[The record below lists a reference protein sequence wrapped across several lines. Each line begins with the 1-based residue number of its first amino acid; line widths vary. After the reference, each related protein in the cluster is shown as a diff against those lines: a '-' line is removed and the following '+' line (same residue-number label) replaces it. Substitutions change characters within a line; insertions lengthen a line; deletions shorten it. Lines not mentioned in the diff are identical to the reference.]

1 MPLPGGAT
9 DKFGIRYEGLW
20 TVSCMVEVL
29 EERADSIRLEPP
41 GEEGEGAEFWLRCG
55 DITEYHQ
62 VKRQYS
68 QSGRWTLAELERTGR
83 VLSHFLD
90 KLNDSDVRCVFV
102 STQSAYQLNELSD
115 RARRSNSF
123 DEFKQEFLKDKKN
136 AEAFRDLFTR
146 WNLHGAEIKAYDAL
160 KRIRVVT
167 IDECSLRTTHLE
179 SRLTALV
186 EGNPPNIRETLA
198 QFALDNVH
206 HELIASDIWDHLKER
221 GYRPREWSKD
231 PLVLSAVQSQN
242 DRYLSQLRDE
252 VITESSMLRD
262 EVNSILD
269 NFVSSDN
276 NKNVLITGEAGVGKS
291 NVILQVV
298 EKLQDQSLPVL
309 AFRVDRLSSTQ
320 LPDDVGSQLGL
331 PGSPA
336 NVLAAISQGR
346 DCVLVIDQLDAVSLA
361 TGRNPDFF
369 DCIHEIINQTEAYPQ
384 MLLLLA
390 CRKFDI
396 DNDHRLRRLTSK
408 EGTFDV
414 VPIKPL
420 PHETVRSVVNDLGLD
435 SKKLNTNQLKL
446 LSIPLH
452 LRILSEISE
461 NKTND
466 VLNFESV
473 RDLYHG
479 YWDYKQTVIR
489 ERLGRSIRWTQV
501 VDALCDYM
509 STKQLLYSPKYVVDE
524 YPYDARAM
532 ASEHVLILDDGKYA
546 FFHEGF
552 FDYAFARR
560 FAARKQ
566 DILSLLLS
574 DEQHLF
580 RRAQVR
586 QILLHEREMDFDCYI
601 EHLDAMLS
609 RPDIRFHLKKV
620 VFSLLAEL
628 SDPREEEWSV
638 IAKFIDDHEYPESK
652 EVRRILYGSVPWF
665 KLLDSFGLIEIWL
678 ADHDEKIA
686 ARARDLS
693 ISVQRTLSDR
703 VSEIIEPYVGRSER
717 WDHRLAHIFQ
727 FSDLSAGRRFFE
739 LTLKLIDDG
748 CLDKVDTENPMID
761 DFWFRRGLI
770 NLPESHPDWVCELIG
785 HFLRRRLILTL
796 KQGQFNPFDI
806 NGNIGTNSRD
816 IFKRALLTSAEGAPV
831 EFVNQLLPFMLH
843 VIGFTAQSADGPP
856 YNDPVWKYH
865 HYDWA
870 VDASDAILAGM
881 ETALSELAVNR
892 PEYLEYVAGQLDD
905 LDFETIQY
913 LLIRA
918 YTANGERFAADATD
932 YLCAKI
938 SRLETGYISSP
949 HWATRELLES
959 ITPYCSDL
967 QLSRLED
974 MILNYYS
981 EWEKSEKGSYSY
993 GHAQFVLLKGFNP
1006 SRRSEQASQRLE
1018 ELALKFGDW
1027 RQDPKDMVRAGPI
1040 RSPIP
1045 ESEAD
1050 KMNDNEWLEAVSHY
1064 NYDHT
1069 DRIGREDQDF
1079 FIGGAHELSGVL
1091 EKQTKIEPKRF
1102 AELALQFP
1110 DDTHKCYFNA
1120 ILRGIS
1126 DADLDVKTVLQV
1138 CQRCHRLPDRP
1149 CKRWICQPIA
1159 NLAEQPLPN
1168 EALDIVSWYATE
1180 DPDPKKELWRTRADG
1195 GDFYYGGDI
1204 SMAGLNSARGGAA
1217 EAMGKLIHFDKDRIR
1232 YFLPALEQM
1241 IRDPSIAVRAWV
1253 VRTLTAVLVHDRD
1266 LAVRLFKTLCE
1277 TEDELLG
1284 INHVEYF
1291 IKYALQTH
1299 FCCLKPII
1307 ERMLASEVPEAVRIA
1322 ARQVCLASLYVEEAK
1337 PLANRCMSGTET
1349 QRLSSAEVFALN
1361 LREFRPLCEDKLIQ
1375 LFDDPDD
1382 EVRVEASNC
1391 FNRFEGNELG
1401 EYVGLIETFVESS
1414 AFDTTRSSLINALEK
1429 TTAKVPDITCQVC
1442 ERYLDAPSSHRELE
1456 RHALSDIRVSQLI
1469 LRIYRQTNEK
1479 ALRTRCLNLIDRI
1492 MQIES
1497 YGLDRGLNEEL
1508 SLYDR

>member
-20 TVSCMVEVL
+20 TVSCMVKVL

-90 KLNDSDVRCVFV
+90 KLSDSDVRCVFV

-136 AEAFRDLFTR
+136 AEAFRDLCSR

-167 IDECSLRTTHLE
+167 IDEFFLRTTHLE

-186 EGNPPNIRETLA
+186 EGNPANIREALA

-221 GYRPREWSKD
+221 GYRPREWGKD

-252 VITESSMLRD
+252 VIAENSIPRD

-276 NKNVLITGEAGVGKS
+276 NTNVLITGEAGVGKS

-298 EKLQDQSLPVL
+298 EALQDKSWPVL

-336 NVLAAISQGR
+336 NVLAAISRGR

-361 TGRNPDFF
+361 SGRNPSFF
-369 DCIHEIINQTEAYPQ
+369 DCIHEIINQIEAHPQ
-384 MLLLLA
+384 IRLLLA

-396 DNDHRLRRLTSK
+396 DNDHRLRRLTGK
-408 EGTFDV
+408 KGTFNV

-420 PHETVRSVVNDLGLD
+420 TYETVRGVVDDLGLD
-435 SKKLNTNQLKL
+435 SGKLSANQLKL

-461 NKTND
+461 NETTD
-466 VLNFESV
+466 AFNFKSA

-479 YWDYKQTVIR
+479 YWDYKQIVIR
-489 ERLGRSIRWTQV
+489 ERFGRSIQWTQV

-509 STKQLLYSPKYVVDE
+509 SDGQILYAPEYVVDK
-524 YPYDARAM
+524 YSDDVRAM
-532 ASEHVLILDDGKYA
+532 ASEHVLILDDEKYA

-552 FDYAFARR
+552 FDYAFARG

-586 QILLHEREMDFDCYI
+586 QILLHEREMDFDRYVD
-601 EHLDAMLS
+601 HLDALLS
-609 RPDIRFHLKKV
+609 LPDIRFHLKKV
-620 VFSLLAEL
+620 IFSVLKEL
-628 SDPREEEWSV
+628 PDPREEEWNV
-638 IAKFIDDHEYPESK
+638 IAKFIDDQEDPRSIG
-652 EVRRILYGSVPWF
+652 VRRILYGSVPWF
-665 KLLDSFGLIEIWL
+665 KLLDSLGLIEIWL
-678 ADHDEKIA
+678 ADHDEKIV
-686 ARARDLS
+686 ARASDLL
-693 ISVQRTLSDR
+693 ISVQRTLSNR
-703 VSEIIEPYVGRSER
+703 VSELIEPYVGKSEK
-717 WDHRLAHIFQ
+717 WDHRLAYIIQ

-739 LTLKLIDDG
+739 LTLKLIDYG
-748 CLDKVDTENPMID
+748 RLDKVDTENPMRD
-761 DFWFRRGLI
+761 DFWFRRGLF

-785 HFLRRRLILTL
+785 HYLKRRLILAL
-796 KQGQFNPFDI
+796 KQGQLNPFDR
-806 NGNIGTNSRD
+806 NGNIDTKSGG
-816 IFKRALLTSAEGAPV
+816 IFKKSLLTSADVAPV
-831 EFVNQLLPFMLH
+831 EFVNQILPFMLH
-843 VIGFTAQSADGPP
+843 VIGFTAKSADSPP
-856 YNDPVWKYH
+856 YNDPVWRYP
-865 HYDWA
+865 HYSWA
-870 VDASDAILAGM
+870 VDANDAILTAM
-881 ETALSELAVNR
+881 ETALSGLAVKK
-892 PEYLEYVAGQLDD
+892 PEYLEYIAGLLDD
-905 LDFETIQY
+905 LDFKTIQY

-932 YLCAKI
+932 YLCAKMT
-938 SRLETGYISSP
+938 RLETGYLSSP

-959 ITPYCSDL
+959 ITPYCSDV

-981 EWEKSEKGSYSY
+981 EWEKSERGSRSY
-993 GHAQFVLLKGFNP
+993 GHAQFVLLEGFDP
-1006 SRRSEQASQRLE
+1006 SRRSELVSQRLE
-1018 ELALKFGDW
+1018 ELSQKFGDW
-1027 RQDPKDMVRAGPI
+1027 RQDPKEMVRAGPI

-1050 KMNDNEWLEAVSHY
+1050 KMNDEEWLEAVSHY
-1064 NYDHT
+1064 NYNHSDKIEHK
-1069 DRIGREDQDF
+1069 DQDF
-1079 FIGGAHELSGVL
+1079 FIGGAYELSGVL
-1091 EKQTKIEPKRF
+1091 EIQTKNEPKRF
-1102 AELALQFP
+1102 AELALRFP
-1110 DDTHKCYFNA
+1110 DSIRKYYFEA

-1126 DADLDVKTVLQV
+1126 DADLDVQTVLQV

-1149 CKRWICQPIA
+1149 CGHWICQPIA
-1159 NLAEQPLPN
+1159 NLAEQPLPD

-1180 DPDPKKELWRTRADG
+1180 DPDPEKELWRTKGSGD
-1195 GDFYYGGDI
+1195 DFYYGGDI
-1204 SMAGLNSARGGAA
+1204 SMAGLNSVRGGAA
-1217 EAMGKLIHFDKDRIR
+1217 EAIGKLIQLDKDHIH
-1232 YFLPALEQM
+1232 YFQLALERM
-1241 IRDPSIAVRAWV
+1241 VRDPSIAVRSWV

-1266 LAVRLFKTLCE
+1266 LAVRLFKKLCE
-1277 TEDELLG
+1277 TEDVLLG
-1284 INHVEYF
+1284 TNHVEYF

-1299 FCCLKPII
+1299 FSCLKPIL
-1307 ERMLASEVPEAVRIA
+1307 ERMLTSEVPEAARIA

-1337 PLANRCMSGTET
+1337 PLADRCLSGIDT
-1349 QRLSSAEVFALN
+1349 QRLSSAEVFASN
-1361 LREFRPLCEDKLIQ
+1361 LRQFRPLCEDKLIQ
-1375 LFDDPDD
+1375 LFNDPDD
-1382 EVRVEASNC
+1382 KVRVEASNC
-1391 FNRFEGNELG
+1391 FDRFEGDELG
-1401 EYVGLIETFVESS
+1401 KYAGLIEAFVESS
-1414 AFDTTRSSLINALEK
+1414 AFDITRSSLINALEK
-1429 TTAKVPDITCQVC
+1429 TTAKLPDITCQVC
-1442 ERYLDAPSSHRELE
+1442 ERYLDAVSSHGELE
-1456 RHALSDIRVSQLI
+1456 RHALSDISVSQLI
-1469 LRIYRQTNEK
+1469 LRIYRQTNDK
-1479 ALRTRCLNLIDRI
+1479 ALRTRCLDLVDRI

-1508 SLYDR
+1508 LLYDR